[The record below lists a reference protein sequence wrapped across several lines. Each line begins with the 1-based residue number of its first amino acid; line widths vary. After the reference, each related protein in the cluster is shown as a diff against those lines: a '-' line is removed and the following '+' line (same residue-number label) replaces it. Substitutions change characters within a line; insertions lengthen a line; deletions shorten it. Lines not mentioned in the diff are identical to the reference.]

1 MCQEYLFNKVVTMGN
16 CRFSINN
23 YIRKESRIINYSWW
37 VFLFK
42 GVFMQSIKPPLIAV
56 IGSDGSGK
64 TTVCEHLVICLQKYG
79 PTEKVHLGKQAGNV
93 GRAVVKL
100 PLMGN
105 SLGNVIERNK
115 VKTAKKLPRV
125 VPALVIMFFVARR
138 LLRFRHML
146 TCRRQGLIVL
156 ADRYPQIQIPGAYD
170 GTVFPVNTEGS
181 RFVRWMAEQER
192 SAFHWMASHKPDLVI
207 KLNVDLDVACV
218 RKPDHRRE
226 ALARKIAIT
235 PQLTFG
241 GAPLVDIDANQPLD
255 EVLADAEK
263 AITAFMA
270 ARGYHHTDGNQPAVS
285 FHPQ

>member
-23 YIRKESRIINYSWW
+23 YIRKENRIINYSWW

-42 GVFMQSIKPPLIAV
+42 GAFMQSIKPPLIAV

-79 PTEKVHLGKQAGNV
+79 TTEKVHLGKQAGNV

-115 VKTAKKLPRV
+115 VKTAKKLPGV

-170 GTVFPVNTEGS
+170 GTVFPANTEGS
-181 RFVRWMAEQER
+181 RFVSWLAEQER
-192 SAFHWMASHKPDLVI
+192 LAFYWMASHKPDLVI
-207 KLNVDLDVACV
+207 KLNVDLDVACA

-270 ARGYHHTDGNQPAVS
+270 ARGYHHTEGNQPAVS